1 MTECAL
7 LERAMLEQTMIEQT
21 MIEQKTI
28 DQNPIGEKISDVQA
42 SYDTVADVYVRHV
55 YDELRHKP
63 MDGQLLDRFA
73 DGVRDT
79 GLSCDLGCGPGQV
92 ARYLHERGVEVC
104 GVDLSPAMVDRAR
117 RLNPGIEFRTGDMT
131 VLDVPDEVWAG
142 ITAFYAIV
150 NLPPADVVRALREMK
165 RVLRP
170 GGLLLLSFHVGEEVS
185 HLEELWGC
193 AVSLDFYFFRTE
205 DVEGYMR
212 STGFEIEE
220 VIEREPYAPEVEYPS
235 RRAYIFARKPSLKTT
250 TE

>member
-1 MTECAL
+1 MI
-7 LERAMLEQTMIEQT
+7 ERAMLGPQ

-28 DQNPIGEKISDVQA
+28 DQKISDVQA
-42 SYDTVADVYVRHV
+42 SYDTLADEYVRHV

-63 MDGQLLDRFA
+63 IDRQLLDRFA

-79 GLSCDLGCGPGQV
+79 GLACDLGCGPGQV

-104 GVDLSPAMVDRAR
+104 GVDLSPAMVERAR

-131 VLDVPDEVWAG
+131 ALNVLDDAWAG

-150 NLPPADVVRALREMK
+150 NLPPADVVRALREMR

-170 GGLLLLSFHVGEEVS
+170 GGLLLLSFHVGEEILHV
-185 HLEELWGC
+185 EDLWGC

-205 DVEGYMR
+205 AVDGYLR
-212 STGFEIEE
+212 SAGFEIDD
-220 VIEREPYAPEVEYPS
+220 VIEREPYAPDVEYPS
-235 RRAYIFARKPSLKTT
+235 RRAYIFAHKPSLTT
-250 TE
+250 TSA